1 MSLICHMYQH
11 PEGATNA
18 DFLSPF
24 QCIKNICRRSCSIS
38 RGFLNY
44 IYTSTIIDAK
54 CCIWYESNCDI
65 CKWMAYNI
73 YTEIMFITCKET
85 AFQIWTLKFLTF
97 VLHLL
102 VIVMVL
108 RLELKTSRTNLLT
121 FLSKEIKSQT
131 MKIFVRKTHQHGNY
145 YRIMGESQKF
155 IQILVNT

>member
-1 MSLICHMYQH
+1 MYQY

-44 IYTSTIIDAK
+44 IYTFTIIDAK

-65 CKWMAYNI
+65 CKWMAYI
-73 YTEIMFITCKET
+73 CTEIMFIICKET

-97 VLHLL
+97 ALHLIIIL
-102 VIVMVL
+102 MVL
-108 RLELKTSRTNLLT
+108 RLELKTSRKNVNK
-121 FLSKEIKSQT
+121 FVSKEVKNEDFRKENPSAWKLLQNNGGIS
-131 MKIFVRKTHQHGNY
+131 KIY
-145 YRIMGESQKF
+145 P
-155 IQILVNT
+155 NTS